1 MKINKKALFFDI
13 DGTLFSEKL
22 RQVPQSAVLALKKTM
37 EKGNLTFINTGRTWC
52 QTSKI
57 REEAPVNGLLCGCGT
72 YISVDGKTL
81 YDQRISPE
89 RAEKLKE
96 DILRFR
102 MDTVME
108 GVDACFFRPDGVRTE
123 TMRAIRSILD
133 QSGSVSAKNWSDPS
147 FSISK
152 FCVAVGADSDP
163 AGFFETLRDFEVIDR
178 GGGFYECVP
187 MGHSK
192 ASAIEWIL
200 KQYGIALEDAWVFGD
215 SMNDLSMFQYV
226 PNTVVMGKH
235 DAGLEPYAT
244 FTAKTVE
251 EDGIYQNYVD
261 DSVRQLYDMLDFPH
275 PPLRPLRGNGGK
287 EVYQLIAF
295 FSPGHEERI
304 MSVLPHCE
312 ATRWNPLFADVVPRG
327 SSKAVGIDK
336 IIEYYGISL
345 HETMAFGDGGNDMA
359 MLRHA
364 GIGVAMGNAGDE
376 VKEAADYVTDS
387 VDDDGV
393 MNALR
398 HFDVI

>member
-1 MKINKKALFFDI
+1 MIKAVFFDI
-13 DGTLFSEKL
+13 DGTLVSFKTHKL
-22 RQVPQSAVLALKKTM
+22 PDSTVRALDLLR
-37 EKGNLTFINTGRTWC
+37 EKGIKVFIATGRQLQSINNLGTQEFDGYVTLNGGYC
-52 QTSKI
+52 LAGKDKVIYKHNIPAGDIEALI
-57 REEAPVNGLLCGCGT
+57 RYQENEEAFPC
-72 YISVDGKTL
+72 
-81 YDQRISPE
+81 
-89 RAEKLKE
+89 
-96 DILRFR
+96 
-102 MDTVME
+102 
-108 GVDACFFRPDGVRTE
+108 
-123 TMRAIRSILD
+123 
-133 QSGSVSAKNWSDPS
+133 
-147 FSISK
+147 
-152 FCVAVGADSDP
+152 
-163 AGFFETLRDFEVIDR
+163 
-178 GGGFYECVP
+178 
-187 MGHSK
+187 
-192 ASAIEWIL
+192 
-200 KQYGIALEDAWVFGD
+200 AL
-215 SMNDLSMFQYV
+215 
-226 PNTVVMGKH
+226 
-235 DAGLEPYAT
+235 
-244 FTAKTVE
+244 VE

-261 DSVRQLYDMLDFPH
+261 D
-275 PPLRPLRGNGGK
+275 PLRGNGGK

-359 MLRHA
+359 MLCHA

>member
-1 MKINKKALFFDI
+1 M
-13 DGTLFSEKL
+13 
-22 RQVPQSAVLALKKTM
+22 
-37 EKGNLTFINTGRTWC
+37 
-52 QTSKI
+52 
-57 REEAPVNGLLCGCGT
+57 
-72 YISVDGKTL
+72 
-81 YDQRISPE
+81 
-89 RAEKLKE
+89 
-96 DILRFR
+96 
-102 MDTVME
+102 
-108 GVDACFFRPDGVRTE
+108 
-123 TMRAIRSILD
+123 
-133 QSGSVSAKNWSDPS
+133 
-147 FSISK
+147 
-152 FCVAVGADSDP
+152 
-163 AGFFETLRDFEVIDR
+163 
-178 GGGFYECVP
+178 
-187 MGHSK
+187 
-192 ASAIEWIL
+192 
-200 KQYGIALEDAWVFGD
+200 
-215 SMNDLSMFQYV
+215 
-226 PNTVVMGKH
+226 
-235 DAGLEPYAT
+235 
-244 FTAKTVE
+244 E

-312 ATRWNPLFADVVPRG
+312 ATRWNPLFA
-327 SSKAVGIDK
+327 VGIDK
-336 IIEYYGISL
+336 IIEHYGISL

>member
-1 MKINKKALFFDI
+1 MIKAVFFDI
-13 DGTLFSEKL
+13 DGTLVSFKTHKL
-22 RQVPQSAVLALKKTM
+22 PDSTVRALDLLR
-37 EKGNLTFINTGRTWC
+37 EKGIKVFIATGRQLQSINNLGTQEFDC
-52 QTSKI
+52 LAGKDKVIYKHNIPSGDIEALI
-57 REEAPVNGLLCGCGT
+57 RYQENEEAFPC
-72 YISVDGKTL
+72 
-81 YDQRISPE
+81 
-89 RAEKLKE
+89 
-96 DILRFR
+96 
-102 MDTVME
+102 
-108 GVDACFFRPDGVRTE
+108 
-123 TMRAIRSILD
+123 
-133 QSGSVSAKNWSDPS
+133 
-147 FSISK
+147 
-152 FCVAVGADSDP
+152 
-163 AGFFETLRDFEVIDR
+163 
-178 GGGFYECVP
+178 
-187 MGHSK
+187 
-192 ASAIEWIL
+192 
-200 KQYGIALEDAWVFGD
+200 AL
-215 SMNDLSMFQYV
+215 
-226 PNTVVMGKH
+226 
-235 DAGLEPYAT
+235 
-244 FTAKTVE
+244 VE

>member
-1 MKINKKALFFDI
+1 M
-13 DGTLFSEKL
+13 
-22 RQVPQSAVLALKKTM
+22 
-37 EKGNLTFINTGRTWC
+37 
-52 QTSKI
+52 
-57 REEAPVNGLLCGCGT
+57 
-72 YISVDGKTL
+72 
-81 YDQRISPE
+81 
-89 RAEKLKE
+89 
-96 DILRFR
+96 
-102 MDTVME
+102 
-108 GVDACFFRPDGVRTE
+108 
-123 TMRAIRSILD
+123 
-133 QSGSVSAKNWSDPS
+133 
-147 FSISK
+147 
-152 FCVAVGADSDP
+152 AVGADSDP

-226 PNTVVMGKH
+226 PNAVVMGKH
-235 DAGLEPYAT
+235 DAGLESYAT

>member
-1 MKINKKALFFDI
+1 MPRFRFFYLLLYEKKSSISMIKAVFFDI
-13 DGTLFSEKL
+13 DGTLVSFKTHKL
-22 RQVPQSAVLALKKTM
+22 PDSTVRALDLLR
-37 EKGNLTFINTGRTWC
+37 EKGIKVFIATGRQLQSINNLGTQEFDGYVTLNGGYC
-52 QTSKI
+52 LAGKDKVIYKHNIPSEDIEALI
-57 REEAPVNGLLCGCGT
+57 RYQENEEAFPC
-72 YISVDGKTL
+72 
-81 YDQRISPE
+81 
-89 RAEKLKE
+89 
-96 DILRFR
+96 
-102 MDTVME
+102 
-108 GVDACFFRPDGVRTE
+108 
-123 TMRAIRSILD
+123 
-133 QSGSVSAKNWSDPS
+133 
-147 FSISK
+147 
-152 FCVAVGADSDP
+152 
-163 AGFFETLRDFEVIDR
+163 
-178 GGGFYECVP
+178 
-187 MGHSK
+187 
-192 ASAIEWIL
+192 
-200 KQYGIALEDAWVFGD
+200 AL
-215 SMNDLSMFQYV
+215 
-226 PNTVVMGKH
+226 
-235 DAGLEPYAT
+235 
-244 FTAKTVE
+244 VE

-345 HETMAFGDGGNDMA
+345 HETMAFGNDMA